1 MAVEKIT
8 KVDMFN
14 AIADFI
20 ADSDWERKDEAI
32 EFIEKQIDQL
42 KAKAEKAKSR
52 AEAKKVEGDALR
64 EIVAEVLTNEP
75 QTIDAI
81 TASVAENC
89 SDVTKAKVTARLTQ
103 LVNLGEATKKQ
114 VKVDGRKIMVY
125 MSTANRCIN
134 ITVPDDLPAVF
145 PDGEADSIEE

>member
-20 ADSDWERKDEAI
+20 ADTDWERKDEAI

-52 AEAKKVEGDALR
+52 AEEKKIEGDELR
-64 EIVAEVLTNEP
+64 EVVYNALTNEP

-81 TASVAENC
+81 TDIVAE
-89 SDVTKAKVTARLTQ
+89 SFDVTKAKVTARLTQ
-103 LVNLGEATKKQ
+103 LVKLGEATKEQ
-114 VKVDGRKIMVY
+114 VKVEGRKIMVY
-125 MSTANRCIN
+125 SLAAKGP
-134 ITVPDDLPAVF
+134 V
-145 PDGEADSIEE
+145 EEPEEE

>member
-20 ADSDWERKDEAI
+20 ADTDWERKDEAI

-52 AEAKKVEGDALR
+52 AEEKKIEGDELR
-64 EIVAEVLTNEP
+64 EAVANALTNEP

-81 TASVAENC
+81 TAIVAE
-89 SDVTKAKVTARLTQ
+89 SFDVTKAKVTARLTQ
-103 LVNLGEATKKQ
+103 LVKLGEATKEQ
-114 VKVDGRKIMVY
+114 VKMDSRKIMVY
-125 MSTANRCIN
+125 KSTANKPIN
-134 ITVPDDLPAVF
+134 ITVPDDLPA
-145 PDGEADSIEE
+145 DENDSTEE

>member
-20 ADSDWERKDEAI
+20 ADTDWERKDEAI

-52 AEAKKVEGDALR
+52 AEEKKVEGDELR
-64 EIVAEVLTNEP
+64 EAVANALTNEP

-81 TASVAENC
+81 TTTVAEIF
-89 SDVTKAKVTARLTQ
+89 DVTKAKVTARLTQ
-103 LVNLGEATKKQ
+103 LVKLGEATKEQ
-114 VKVDGRKIMVY
+114 VKIDGRKIMVY
-125 MSTANRCIN
+125 KSTANKSIN
-134 ITVPDDLPAVF
+134 ITVPDDLPA
-145 PDGEADSIEE
+145 DEDDSTEE

>member
-20 ADSDWERKDEAI
+20 ANTDWERKDEAI

-52 AEAKKVEGDALR
+52 AEEKKIEGDELR
-64 EIVAEVLTNEP
+64 EAVANALTNEP

-81 TASVAENC
+81 TTTVAEIF
-89 SDVTKAKVTARLTQ
+89 DVTKAKVTARLTQ
-103 LVNLGEATKKQ
+103 LVKLGEATKEQ
-114 VKVDGRKIMVY
+114 VKIDTRKVMVY
-125 MSTANRCIN
+125 KSTANKSIN
-134 ITVPDDLPAVF
+134 ITVPDDLPA
-145 PDGEADSIEE
+145 DENDSTEE

>member
-20 ADSDWERKDEAI
+20 ANTDWERKDEAI

-52 AEAKKVEGDALR
+52 AEEKKIEGDELR
-64 EIVAEVLTNEP
+64 EAVANALTNEP

-81 TASVAENC
+81 TTTVAE
-89 SDVTKAKVTARLTQ
+89 SFDVTKAKVTARLTQ
-103 LVNLGEATKKQ
+103 LVKLGEATKEQ
-114 VKVDGRKIMVY
+114 VKIDGRKIMVY
-125 MSTANRCIN
+125 KSTADKSIN
-134 ITVPDDLPAVF
+134 ITVPDDLPA
-145 PDGEADSIEE
+145 DEDDSTEE

>member
-20 ADSDWERKDEAI
+20 ANTDWERKDEAI

-52 AEAKKVEGDALR
+52 AEEKKIEGDELR
-64 EIVAEVLTNEP
+64 EAVANALTNEP

-81 TASVAENC
+81 TTTVAENYV
-89 SDVTKAKVTARLTQ
+89 DVTKAKVTARLTQ
-103 LVNLGEATKKQ
+103 LVKLGSVVKEQTKINTR
-114 VKVDGRKIMVY
+114 KVMVY
-125 MSTANRCIN
+125 SLAAKGP
-134 ITVPDDLPAVF
+134 V
-145 PDGEADSIEE
+145 EEPEEE

>member
-20 ADSDWERKDEAI
+20 ADTDWERKDEAI

-52 AEAKKVEGDALR
+52 AEEKKIEGDELR
-64 EIVAEVLTNEP
+64 EAVANALTNEP

-81 TASVAENC
+81 TTTVAEIF
-89 SDVTKAKVTARLTQ
+89 DVTKAKVTARLTQ
-103 LVNLGEATKKQ
+103 LVKLGEATKEQ
-114 VKVDGRKIMVY
+114 VKIDGRKIMVY
-125 MSTANRCIN
+125 KSTANKSIN
-134 ITVPDDLPAVF
+134 ITVPDDLPA
-145 PDGEADSIEE
+145 DENDSTEE

>member
-20 ADSDWERKDEAI
+20 ADTDWERKDEAI

-52 AEAKKVEGDALR
+52 AEEKKIEGDELR
-64 EIVAEVLTNEP
+64 EAVANALTNEP

-81 TASVAENC
+81 TTTVAEIF
-89 SDVTKAKVTARLTQ
+89 DVTKAKVTARLTQ
-103 LVNLGEATKKQ
+103 LVKLGEATKEQ
-114 VKVDGRKIMVY
+114 VKIDGRKIMVY
-125 MSTANRCIN
+125 KSTANKSIN
-134 ITVPDDLPAVF
+134 ITVPDDLPA
-145 PDGEADSIEE
+145 DENDSIEE

>member
-20 ADSDWERKDEAI
+20 ADTDWERKDEAI

-52 AEAKKVEGDALR
+52 AEEKKTEGDELR
-64 EIVAEVLTNEP
+64 EAVANALTNEP

-81 TASVAENC
+81 TTTVAE
-89 SDVTKAKVTARLTQ
+89 SFDVTKAKVTARLTQ
-103 LVNLGEATKKQ
+103 LVKLGEATKEQ
-114 VKVDGRKIMVY
+114 VKIDGRKIMVY
-125 MSTANRCIN
+125 KSTADKSIN
-134 ITVPDDLPAVF
+134 ITVPDDLPA
-145 PDGEADSIEE
+145 DENDSTEE

>member
-20 ADSDWERKDEAI
+20 ADTDWERKDEAI

-52 AEAKKVEGDALR
+52 AEEKKIEGDELR
-64 EIVAEVLTNEP
+64 EAVANALTNEP

-81 TASVAENC
+81 TAIVAE
-89 SDVTKAKVTARLTQ
+89 SFDVTKAKVTARLTQ
-103 LVNLGEATKKQ
+103 LVKLGEATKEQ
-114 VKVDGRKIMVY
+114 VKIDGRKIMVY
-125 MSTANRCIN
+125 KSTANKSIN
-134 ITVPDDLPAVF
+134 ITVPDDLPA
-145 PDGEADSIEE
+145 DENDSTEE

>member
-20 ADSDWERKDEAI
+20 ADTDWERKDEAI

-52 AEAKKVEGDALR
+52 AEEKKIEGDELR
-64 EIVAEVLTNEP
+64 EAVANALTNEP

-81 TASVAENC
+81 TTTVAEIF
-89 SDVTKAKVTARLTQ
+89 DVTKAKVTARLTQ
-103 LVNLGEATKKQ
+103 LVKLGEATKEQ
-114 VKVDGRKIMVY
+114 VKIDGRKIMVY
-125 MSTANRCIN
+125 KSTANRSIN
-134 ITVPDDLPAVF
+134 ITVPDDLPA
-145 PDGEADSIEE
+145 DEDDSTEE

>member
-20 ADSDWERKDEAI
+20 ADTDWERKDEAI

-52 AEAKKVEGDALR
+52 AEEKKIEGDELR
-64 EIVAEVLTNEP
+64 EAVANALTNEP

-81 TASVAENC
+81 TTTVAE
-89 SDVTKAKVTARLTQ
+89 SFDVTKAKVTARLTQ
-103 LVNLGEATKKQ
+103 LVKLGEATKEQ
-114 VKVDGRKIMVY
+114 VKIDGRKIMVY
-125 MSTANRCIN
+125 KSTADKSIN
-134 ITVPDDLPAVF
+134 ITVPDDLPA
-145 PDGEADSIEE
+145 DENDSTEE

>member
-20 ADSDWERKDEAI
+20 ADTDWERKDEAI

-52 AEAKKVEGDALR
+52 AEEKKIEGDELR
-64 EIVAEVLTNEP
+64 EAVANALTNEP

-81 TASVAENC
+81 TTTVAE
-89 SDVTKAKVTARLTQ
+89 SFDVTKAKVTARLTQ
-103 LVNLGEATKKQ
+103 LVKLGEATKEQ
-114 VKVDGRKIMVY
+114 VKIDGRKIMVY
-125 MSTANRCIN
+125 KSTANKSIN
-134 ITVPDDLPAVF
+134 ITVPDDLPA
-145 PDGEADSIEE
+145 DEDDSTEE

>member
-14 AIADFI
+14 TIADFI
-20 ADSDWERKDEAI
+20 ADTDWERKDEAI

-52 AEAKKVEGDALR
+52 AEEKKIEGDELR
-64 EIVAEVLTNEP
+64 EAVANALTNEP

-81 TASVAENC
+81 TTTVAEIF
-89 SDVTKAKVTARLTQ
+89 DVTKAKVTARLTQ
-103 LVNLGEATKKQ
+103 LVKLGEATKEQ
-114 VKVDGRKIMVY
+114 VKIDGRKIMVY
-125 MSTANRCIN
+125 KSTADKSIN
-134 ITVPDDLPAVF
+134 ITVPDDLPA
-145 PDGEADSIEE
+145 DENDSTEE

>member
-20 ADSDWERKDEAI
+20 ADTDWERKDEVI

-52 AEAKKVEGDALR
+52 AEEKKLEGDALR
-64 EIVAEVLTNEP
+64 EVVYNALTNEP

-81 TASVAENC
+81 TDIVAESC

-103 LVNLGEATKKQ
+103 LVKIGEATKEQ
-114 VKVDGRKIMVY
+114 VKVEGRKIMVY
-125 MSTANRCIN
+125 KATANKSIN
-134 ITVPDDLPAVF
+134 ITVSDDLPA
-145 PDGEADSIEE
+145 EADSAEE

>member
-20 ADSDWERKDEAI
+20 ANTDWERKDEAI

-52 AEAKKVEGDALR
+52 AEEKKIEGDELR
-64 EIVAEVLTNEP
+64 EAVANALTNEP

-81 TASVAENC
+81 TTTVAE
-89 SDVTKAKVTARLTQ
+89 SFDVTKAKVTARLTQ
-103 LVNLGEATKKQ
+103 LVKLGEATKEQ
-114 VKVDGRKIMVY
+114 VKIDGRKIMVY
-125 MSTANRCIN
+125 KSTANKSIN
-134 ITVPDDLPAVF
+134 ITVPDDLPA
-145 PDGEADSIEE
+145 DENDSTEE

>member
-20 ADSDWERKDEAI
+20 TDTDWERKDEAI

-52 AEAKKVEGDALR
+52 AEEKKIEGDELR
-64 EIVAEVLTNEP
+64 EAVANALTNEP

-81 TASVAENC
+81 TAIVAE
-89 SDVTKAKVTARLTQ
+89 SFDVTKAKVTARLTQ
-103 LVNLGEATKKQ
+103 LVKLGEATKEQ
-114 VKVDGRKIMVY
+114 VKMDSRKIMVY
-125 MSTANRCIN
+125 KSTANKPIN
-134 ITVPDDLPAVF
+134 ITVPDDLPA
-145 PDGEADSIEE
+145 DENDSTEE

>member
-20 ADSDWERKDEAI
+20 ADTDWERKDEAI

-52 AEAKKVEGDALR
+52 AEEKKLEGDALR
-64 EIVAEVLTNEP
+64 EVVYNALTNEP

-81 TASVAENC
+81 TDIVAENC
-89 SDVTKAKVTARLTQ
+89 ADVTKAKVTARLTQ
-103 LVNLGEATKKQ
+103 LVKIGEATKEQ
-114 VKVDGRKIMVY
+114 VKVEGRKIMVY
-125 MSTANRCIN
+125 KATANKAIN
-134 ITVPDDLPAVF
+134 ITVPDDLPA
-145 PDGEADSIEE
+145 DADSAEE

>member
-20 ADSDWERKDEAI
+20 ADTDWEHKDEAI

-42 KAKAEKAKSR
+42 KVKAEKAKSR
-52 AEAKKVEGDALR
+52 AEEKKIEGDELR
-64 EIVAEVLTNEP
+64 EAVANALTNEP

-81 TASVAENC
+81 TTTVAENYP
-89 SDVTKAKVTARLTQ
+89 DVTKAKVTARLTQ
-103 LVNLGEATKKQ
+103 LVKLGEATKEQ
-114 VKVDGRKIMVY
+114 VKIDTRKVMVY
-125 MSTANRCIN
+125 SLAAKGP
-134 ITVPDDLPAVF
+134 V
-145 PDGEADSIEE
+145 EEPEEE

>member
-20 ADSDWERKDEAI
+20 ANTDWERKDEAI

-52 AEAKKVEGDALR
+52 AEEKKIEGDELR
-64 EIVAEVLTNEP
+64 EAVANALTNEP

-81 TASVAENC
+81 TTTVAEIF
-89 SDVTKAKVTARLTQ
+89 DVTKAKVTARLTQ
-103 LVNLGEATKKQ
+103 LVKLGEATKEQ
-114 VKVDGRKIMVY
+114 VKIDGRKIMVY
-125 MSTANRCIN
+125 KSTANKSIN
-134 ITVPDDLPAVF
+134 ITVPDDLL
-145 PDGEADSIEE
+145 ADEENATEE

>member
-20 ADSDWERKDEAI
+20 ADTDWERKDEAI

-52 AEAKKVEGDALR
+52 AEEKKIEGDELR
-64 EIVAEVLTNEP
+64 EAVANALTNEP

-81 TASVAENC
+81 TTTVAE
-89 SDVTKAKVTARLTQ
+89 SFDVTKAKVTARLTQ
-103 LVNLGEATKKQ
+103 LVKLGEATKEQ
-114 VKVDGRKIMVY
+114 VKIDGRKIMVCK
-125 MSTANRCIN
+125 STADKSIN
-134 ITVPDDLPAVF
+134 MTVPDDLPA
-145 PDGEADSIEE
+145 DEDDSTEE

>member
-20 ADSDWERKDEAI
+20 ADTDWERKDEAI

-52 AEAKKVEGDALR
+52 AEEKKIEGDELR
-64 EIVAEVLTNEP
+64 EAVANALTNEP

-81 TASVAENC
+81 TTTVAKFF
-89 SDVTKAKVTARLTQ
+89 DVTKAKVTARLTQ
-103 LVNLGEATKKQ
+103 LVKLGEATKEQ
-114 VKVDGRKIMVY
+114 VKIDGRKIMVY
-125 MSTANRCIN
+125 KSTANKSIN
-134 ITVPDDLPAVF
+134 ITIPDDLPA
-145 PDGEADSIEE
+145 DENDSTEE

>member
-20 ADSDWERKDEAI
+20 ADTDWERKDEAI

-52 AEAKKVEGDALR
+52 AEEKKIEGDELR
-64 EIVAEVLTNEP
+64 EAVANALTNEP

-81 TASVAENC
+81 TTTVAEIF
-89 SDVTKAKVTARLTQ
+89 DVTKAKVTARLTQ
-103 LVNLGEATKKQ
+103 LVKLGEATKEQ
-114 VKVDGRKIMVY
+114 VKIDGRKIMVY
-125 MSTANRCIN
+125 KSIANKSIN
-134 ITVPDDLPAVF
+134 ITVPDDLS
-145 PDGEADSIEE
+145 ADENDSTEE

>member
-20 ADSDWERKDEAI
+20 ANTDWERKDEAI

-52 AEAKKVEGDALR
+52 AEEKKIEGDELR
-64 EIVAEVLTNEP
+64 EAVANALTNEP

-81 TASVAENC
+81 TTTVAEIF
-89 SDVTKAKVTARLTQ
+89 DVTKAKVTARLTQ
-103 LVNLGEATKKQ
+103 LVKLGEATKEQ
-114 VKVDGRKIMVY
+114 VKIDGRKIMVY
-125 MSTANRCIN
+125 KSTVDKSSN
-134 ITVPDDLPAVF
+134 ITVPDDLPA
-145 PDGEADSIEE
+145 DENDSTEE

>member
-20 ADSDWERKDEAI
+20 ANTDWERKDEAI

-52 AEAKKVEGDALR
+52 AEEKKIEGDELR
-64 EIVAEVLTNEP
+64 EAVANALTNEP

-81 TASVAENC
+81 TTTVAE
-89 SDVTKAKVTARLTQ
+89 SFDVTKAKVTARLTQ
-103 LVNLGEATKKQ
+103 LVKLGEATKEQ
-114 VKVDGRKIMVY
+114 VKIDGRKIMVY
-125 MSTANRCIN
+125 KSTADKSIN
-134 ITVPDDLPAVF
+134 ITVPDDLPA
-145 PDGEADSIEE
+145 DEDDSIEE

>member
-20 ADSDWERKDEAI
+20 ADTDWERKDEAI

-52 AEAKKVEGDALR
+52 AEEKKIEGDELR
-64 EIVAEVLTNEP
+64 EAVANALTNEP

-81 TASVAENC
+81 TTTVAEIF
-89 SDVTKAKVTARLTQ
+89 DVTKAKVTARLTQ
-103 LVNLGEATKKQ
+103 LVKLGEATKEQ
-114 VKVDGRKIMVY
+114 VKIDGRKIMVY
-125 MSTANRCIN
+125 KSTADKSIN
-134 ITVPDDLPAVF
+134 ITVPDDLPA
-145 PDGEADSIEE
+145 DEDDSTEE

>member
-20 ADSDWERKDEAI
+20 ADTDWERKDEAI
-32 EFIEKQIDQL
+32 EFIEKQVDQL

-52 AEAKKVEGDALR
+52 AEEKKLEGDALR
-64 EIVAEVLTNEP
+64 EVVYNALTNEP

-81 TASVAENC
+81 TDIVAESC
-89 SDVTKAKVTARLTQ
+89 ADVTKAKVTARLTQ
-103 LVNLGEATKKQ
+103 LVKLGEATKEQ
-114 VKVDGRKIMVY
+114 VKVEGRKIMVY
-125 MSTANRCIN
+125 KATANKSIE
-134 ITVPDDLPAVF
+134 ITVPDDLPA
-145 PDGEADSIEE
+145 EADSAEE

>member
-20 ADSDWERKDEAI
+20 ADTDWERKDEAI
-32 EFIEKQIDQL
+32 EVIEKQIDHL

-52 AEAKKVEGDALR
+52 AEEKKIEGDELR
-64 EIVAEVLTNEP
+64 EAVANALTNEP

-81 TASVAENC
+81 TTTVAEIF
-89 SDVTKAKVTARLTQ
+89 DVTKAKVTARLTQ
-103 LVNLGEATKKQ
+103 LVKLGEATKEQ
-114 VKVDGRKIMVY
+114 VKIDGRKIMVY
-125 MSTANRCIN
+125 KSTANKSIN
-134 ITVPDDLPAVF
+134 ITVPDDLPA
-145 PDGEADSIEE
+145 DENDSTEE

>member
-20 ADSDWERKDEAI
+20 ADTDWERKDEAI

-52 AEAKKVEGDALR
+52 AEEKKTEGDELR
-64 EIVAEVLTNEP
+64 EAVANALTNEP

-81 TASVAENC
+81 TTTVAE
-89 SDVTKAKVTARLTQ
+89 SFDVTKAKVTARLTQ
-103 LVNLGEATKKQ
+103 LVKLGEATKEQ
-114 VKVDGRKIMVY
+114 VKIDGRKIMVY
-125 MSTANRCIN
+125 KSTADKSIN
-134 ITVPDDLPAVF
+134 ITVPDDLPA
-145 PDGEADSIEE
+145 DEDDSTEE

>member
-20 ADSDWERKDEAI
+20 ANTDWERKDEAI

-52 AEAKKVEGDALR
+52 AEEKKIEGDELR
-64 EIVAEVLTNEP
+64 EAVANALTNEP

-81 TASVAENC
+81 TTTVAEIF
-89 SDVTKAKVTARLTQ
+89 DVTKAKVTARLTQ
-103 LVNLGEATKKQ
+103 LVKLGEATKEQ
-114 VKVDGRKIMVY
+114 VKIDGRKIMVY
-125 MSTANRCIN
+125 KSTANKSIN
-134 ITVPDDLPAVF
+134 ITIPDDLPA
-145 PDGEADSIEE
+145 DENDSTEE

>member
-20 ADSDWERKDEAI
+20 ADTDWERKDEAI

-52 AEAKKVEGDALR
+52 AEEKKIEGDELR
-64 EIVAEVLTNEP
+64 EAVANALTNEP

-81 TASVAENC
+81 TTTVAEIF
-89 SDVTKAKVTARLTQ
+89 DVTKAKVTARLTQ
-103 LVNLGEATKKQ
+103 LVKLGEATKEQ
-114 VKVDGRKIMVY
+114 VKIDSRKIMVY
-125 MSTANRCIN
+125 KSTANKSIN
-134 ITVPDDLPAVF
+134 ITVPDDLPAN
-145 PDGEADSIEE
+145 ENDSTEE

>member
-20 ADSDWERKDEAI
+20 ADTDWERKDEAI

-52 AEAKKVEGDALR
+52 AEEKKIEGDELR
-64 EIVAEVLTNEP
+64 EAVAKALTNEP

-81 TASVAENC
+81 TTTVAE
-89 SDVTKAKVTARLTQ
+89 SFDVTKAKVTARLTQ
-103 LVNLGEATKKQ
+103 LVKLGEATKEQ
-114 VKVDGRKIMVY
+114 VKIDSRKIMVY
-125 MSTANRCIN
+125 KSTANKSIN
-134 ITVPDDLPAVF
+134 ITVPDDLPA
-145 PDGEADSIEE
+145 DENDSTEE

>member
-20 ADSDWERKDEAI
+20 ADTDWERKDEAI

-52 AEAKKVEGDALR
+52 AEEKKIEGDELR
-64 EIVAEVLTNEP
+64 EAVANALTNEP

-81 TASVAENC
+81 TTTVAE
-89 SDVTKAKVTARLTQ
+89 SFDVTKAKVTARLTQ
-103 LVNLGEATKKQ
+103 LVKLGEATKEQ
-114 VKVDGRKIMVY
+114 VKIDGRKIMVY
-125 MSTANRCIN
+125 KSTADKSIN
-134 ITVPDDLPAVF
+134 ITVPDDLPA
-145 PDGEADSIEE
+145 DEDDSTEE

>member
-20 ADSDWERKDEAI
+20 ANTDWERKDEAI

-52 AEAKKVEGDALR
+52 AEEKKIEGDELR
-64 EIVAEVLTNEP
+64 EAVANALTNEP

-81 TASVAENC
+81 TTTVAE
-89 SDVTKAKVTARLTQ
+89 SFDVTKAKVTARLTQ
-103 LVNLGEATKKQ
+103 LVKLGEATKEQ
-114 VKVDGRKIMVY
+114 VKIDGRKIMVY
-125 MSTANRCIN
+125 KSTANKSIN
-134 ITVPDDLPAVF
+134 ITVSDDLPA
-145 PDGEADSIEE
+145 DENDSTEE

>member
-1 MAVEKIT
+1 MSVEKIT

-20 ADSDWERKDEAI
+20 ANTDWERKDEAI

-52 AEAKKVEGDALR
+52 AEEKKIEGDELR
-64 EIVAEVLTNEP
+64 EAVANALTNEP

-81 TASVAENC
+81 TTTVAE
-89 SDVTKAKVTARLTQ
+89 SFDVTKAKVTARLTQ
-103 LVNLGEATKKQ
+103 LVKLGEATKEQ
-114 VKVDGRKIMVY
+114 VKIDGRKIMVY
-125 MSTANRCIN
+125 KSTADKSIN
-134 ITVPDDLPAVF
+134 ITVPDDLPA
-145 PDGEADSIEE
+145 DENDSTEE

>member
-20 ADSDWERKDEAI
+20 ADTDWERKDEAI

-52 AEAKKVEGDALR
+52 AEEKKIEGDELR
-64 EIVAEVLTNEP
+64 EAVANALTNEP

-81 TASVAENC
+81 TTTVAE
-89 SDVTKAKVTARLTQ
+89 SFDVTKAKVTARLTQ
-103 LVNLGEATKKQ
+103 LVKLGEATKEQ
-114 VKVDGRKIMVY
+114 VKIDGRKIMVY
-125 MSTANRCIN
+125 KSTVDKSIN
-134 ITVPDDLPAVF
+134 ITVPDDLPA
-145 PDGEADSIEE
+145 DEDDSTEE

>member
-20 ADSDWERKDEAI
+20 ANTDWERKDEAI

-52 AEAKKVEGDALR
+52 AEEKKIEGDELR
-64 EIVAEVLTNEP
+64 EAVANALTNEP

-81 TASVAENC
+81 TTTVAEIF
-89 SDVTKAKVTARLTQ
+89 DVTKAKVTARLTQ
-103 LVNLGEATKKQ
+103 LVKLGEATKEQ
-114 VKVDGRKIMVY
+114 VKIDGRKIMVY
-125 MSTANRCIN
+125 KSTANKSIN
-134 ITVPDDLPAVF
+134 ITVPDDLPA
-145 PDGEADSIEE
+145 DEDDSTEE

>member
-20 ADSDWERKDEAI
+20 ANTDWERKDEAI

-42 KAKAEKAKSR
+42 KVKAEKAKSR
-52 AEAKKVEGDALR
+52 AEEKKIEGDELR
-64 EIVAEVLTNEP
+64 EAVANALTNEP

-81 TASVAENC
+81 TTTVAEIF
-89 SDVTKAKVTARLTQ
+89 DVTKAKVTARLTQ
-103 LVNLGEATKKQ
+103 LVKLGEATKEQ
-114 VKVDGRKIMVY
+114 VKIDTRKVMVY
-125 MSTANRCIN
+125 SLATKGP
-134 ITVPDDLPAVF
+134 V
-145 PDGEADSIEE
+145 EEPEEE

>member
-20 ADSDWERKDEAI
+20 ADTDWERKDEAI

-52 AEAKKVEGDALR
+52 AEEKKIEGDELR
-64 EIVAEVLTNEP
+64 EAVANALTNEP

-81 TASVAENC
+81 TTTVAK
-89 SDVTKAKVTARLTQ
+89 SFDVTKAKVTARLTQ
-103 LVNLGEATKKQ
+103 LVKLGEATKEQ
-114 VKVDGRKIMVY
+114 VKIDNRKVMVY
-125 MSTANRCIN
+125 SLATKGP
-134 ITVPDDLPAVF
+134 V
-145 PDGEADSIEE
+145 EEPEEE